1 MQGVKTLV
9 SIIAFALLG
18 ACSTVKLN
26 DKAAPVE
33 DRNTSG
39 SASTPAP
46 APAPAPSAAKSG
58 GDTSATR
65 SAAVDPLNDPSN
77 ILYKRSVYFDYDQ
90 YTMKE
95 EYRALVE
102 AHGKF
107 LAANPDRKVTI
118 QGNTDERGGS
128 EYNLALGQKRAEA
141 VRRAMVLA
149 GARDSQLEA
158 VSFGKEKPK
167 STGSDEAAW
176 AENRRADI
184 AY

>member
-1 MQGVKTLV
+1 MKGVKTLV

-33 DRNTSG
+33 DRNS
-39 SASTPAP
+39 SAPAP
-46 APAPAPSAAKSG
+46 APAPAPSAANSG
-58 GDTSATR
+58 GDTSAA
-65 SAAVDPLNDPSN
+65 SAGAVDPLNDPSN

-158 VSFGKEKPK
+158 ISFGKEKPK

>member
-1 MQGVKTLV
+1 MKGVTTLV

-33 DRNTSG
+33 DRNTSA
-39 SASTPAP
+39 SAPAP

-58 GDTSATR
+58 GDTSAT
-65 SAAVDPLNDPSN
+65 SAGAVDPLNDPSN

-90 YTMKE
+90 YTVKE

-118 QGNTDERGGS
+118 QGNTDERGGN
-128 EYNLALGQKRAEA
+128 E
-141 VRRAMVLA
+141 
-149 GARDSQLEA
+149 
-158 VSFGKEKPK
+158 
-167 STGSDEAAW
+167 
-176 AENRRADI
+176 
-184 AY
+184 

>member
-1 MQGVKTLV
+1 MKGVKTIV

-33 DRNTSG
+33 DRNTS
-39 SASTPAP
+39 APAP

-58 GDTSATR
+58 GDTSAT
-65 SAAVDPLNDPSN
+65 SAGAVDPLNDPSN

-90 YTMKE
+90 YSVKE

-107 LAANPDRKVTI
+107 LAANPNRKVTI

-158 VSFGKEKPK
+158 ISFGKEKPK

>member
-1 MQGVKTLV
+1 MNGIKTLV

-33 DRNTSG
+33 DRNTS
-39 SASTPAP
+39 STATAPAP
-46 APAPAPSAAKSG
+46 APAPAPAKSSSEPV
-58 GDTSATR
+58 TSA
-65 SAAVDPLNDPSN
+65 SATALDPLNDPAN

-90 YTMKE
+90 YTLKE

-102 AHGKF
+102 AHGKY

-141 VRRAMVLA
+141 VRRAMALA
-149 GARDSQLEA
+149 GARDSQMEA

-167 STGSDEAAW
+167 AAGSNEAAW
-176 AENRRADI
+176 MENRRADI

>member
-1 MQGVKTLV
+1 MKGVKTLV

-33 DRNTSG
+33 DRNTSAP
-39 SASTPAP
+39 ASAP
-46 APAPAPSAAKSG
+46 APAPASGATKSG
-58 GDTSATR
+58 GDSGATS
-65 SAAVDPLNDPSN
+65 SAAIDPLNDPSN

-90 YTMKE
+90 YTVKE

-102 AHGKF
+102 AHGKY

-141 VRRAMVLA
+141 VRRAMALA

-167 STGSDEAAW
+167 ASGSDEAAW

>member
-1 MQGVKTLV
+1 MKGVKTLV

-33 DRNTSG
+33 DRNTSAP
-39 SASTPAP
+39 ASAP
-46 APAPAPSAAKSG
+46 APAPASGATKSG
-58 GDTSATR
+58 GDSGATS

-90 YTMKE
+90 YTVKE

-141 VRRAMVLA
+141 VRRAMALA
-149 GARDSQLEA
+149 GARDSQLGA

-167 STGSDEAAW
+167 ASGSDEAAW

>member
-1 MQGVKTLV
+1 MKGAQTLI

-33 DRNTSG
+33 DRNTS
-39 SASTPAP
+39 AP
-46 APAPAPSAAKSG
+46 APASAPSSASGATKSG

-90 YTMKE
+90 YTVKE